1 MEASDRTTTAILGRV
16 LADQP
21 VMMGELNAAHAAAY
35 AAVDATV
42 LELCRVRTAR
52 LLGADF
58 DPPQGL
64 DAQQIDALVDWR
76 SSTEFTP
83 TQRACLAFTD
93 QFVTD
98 VASLDD
104 ATAAAV
110 TDHLGDEG
118 LANFASALL
127 VVEQRQRM
135 CLAWERLIPQ
145 VARREFTPVEVTEED
160 TVEVTEEVT
169 EVTG

>member
-1 MEASDRTTTAILGRV
+1 ML
-16 LADQP
+16 
-21 VMMGELNAAHAAAY
+21 GELEAAHTAAY
-35 AAVDATV
+35 GAIDREL
-42 LELCRVRTAR
+42 LELCRVRTAG

-64 DAQQIDALVDWR
+64 DSQQIDALSDWR
-76 SSTEFTP
+76 SSTEFTA
-83 TQRACLAFTD
+83 TQQACLAFTD

-110 TDHLGDEG
+110 SEHLGEEG
-118 LANFASALL
+118 LANFANALL

-145 VARREFTPVEVTEED
+145 VAS
-160 TVEVTEEVT
+160 T
-169 EVTG
+169 EVITTEVAR

>member
-1 MEASDRTTTAILGRV
+1 MFGDLE
-16 LADQP
+16 
-21 VMMGELNAAHAAAY
+21 AAHIAAY
-35 AAVDATV
+35 QAVDPAL
-42 LELCRVRTAR
+42 LELCRVQTAA

-64 DAQQIDALVDWR
+64 ATHLIDALADWR
-76 SSTEFTP
+76 SSTEFTA
-83 TQRACLAFTD
+83 TERACLAFTD

-110 TDHLGDEG
+110 AEHLGAEG
-118 LANFASALL
+118 LANFANALL

-135 CLAWERLIPQ
+135 CLVWERLVPQ
-145 VARREFTPVEVTEED
+145 MAAADVMATEATATTEITTTEVAR
-160 TVEVTEEVT
+160 
-169 EVTG
+169 

>member
-1 MEASDRTTTAILGRV
+1 MEVTNRSTTAILGRV

-21 VMMGELNAAHAAAY
+21 VMLGELEAAHTAAF
-35 AAVDATV
+35 AAVEPSL
-42 LELCRVRTAR
+42 LELCRVRTAG

-64 DAQQIDALVDWR
+64 DSQQIDALADWR
-76 SSTEFTP
+76 SSTEFSATE
-83 TQRACLAFTD
+83 RACLAFTD

-98 VASLDD
+98 VASLND

-110 TDHLGDEG
+110 AEHLGAEG
-118 LANFASALL
+118 LANFANALL

-135 CLAWERLIPQ
+135 CLAWERLIPEVVNMQ
-145 VARREFTPVEVTEED
+145 AASTEIAR
-160 TVEVTEEVT
+160 
-169 EVTG
+169 

>member
-1 MEASDRTTTAILGRV
+1 ML
-16 LADQP
+16 
-21 VMMGELNAAHAAAY
+21 GELEAALTAAY
-35 AAVDATV
+35 AAVDPTL
-42 LELCRVRTAR
+42 LELCRVRTAG
-52 LLGADF
+52 LLGADY

-64 DAQQIDALVDWR
+64 DSRHCDALVNWR
-76 SSTEFTP
+76 SSTEFTA

-110 TDHLGDEG
+110 AEHLGDEG
-118 LANFASALL
+118 LANFANALL

-135 CLAWERLIPQ
+135 CLVWERLLPEIANTR
-145 VARREFTPVEVTEED
+145 VMS
-160 TVEVTEEVT
+160 T
-169 EVTG
+169 EVDQ